1 MRLNPFV
8 AASVDLGLAALSAFR
23 PWWVPTKRQQ
33 TARLVYAGA
42 TGVLSAASGAES
54 YTGVSMPLDPKKENA
69 VNAAIGIGSAAL
81 TYAGWPLLTRFNR
94 WADDKL
100 NSWGV
105 KNPPLV
111 SAAVSIGAT
120 TLAHV
125 AVLALDNTI
134 EWAGDED
141 WDDAAEQK
149 IVLPAHIRESVLA
162 LLDDSHALDAQTA
175 QVLRAQF
182 AAAEFW
188 AMRDDEA
195 GSEVPS
201 EWHVTT
207 ITVQVP
213 DDADRVVPSR
223 QTYPVR
229 GHIIAPDGTDLYLS
243 IETTDG
249 RISSIDLTEDYGVY
263 PDLAAEAEGEAFGMI
278 GSVEDV
284 EDWDGDAAEADWEA
298 REALFVIR
306 NWPRAGEFEIVS
318 DADRMPRSVERIQGE
333 L

>member
-1 MRLNPFV
+1 MRLNLFV
-8 AASVDLGLAALSAFR
+8 AASVDLGFAALSAFR
-23 PWWVPTKRQQ
+23 PWWVPKKHQQ

-100 NSWGV
+100 GSWGV

-125 AVLALDNTI
+125 ALLALDNKF
-134 EWAGDED
+134 EWAGDGS
-141 WDDAAEQK
+141 WDDLAEQK
-149 IVLPAHIRESVLA
+149 IVLPAHVREAVLA
-162 LLDDSHALDAQTA
+162 LLDDNHALDAQTA
-175 QVLRAQF
+175 QVLREQL

-195 GSEVPS
+195 GSDEPG
-201 EWHVTT
+201 EWHVST

-213 DDADRVVPSR
+213 ADAERVVPSR

-229 GHIIAPDGTDLYLS
+229 GHIVAPDGTDLYLS
-243 IETTDG
+243 IETADG
-249 RISSIDLTEDYGVY
+249 RIASIDLTEDFDIY
-263 PDLAAEAEGEAFGMI
+263 PDLAAEADGEAFGMI
-278 GSVEDV
+278 GSAENA
-284 EDWDGDAAEADWEA
+284 EDWDDDAAEADWEA
-298 REALFVIR
+298 REALFVLR

-318 DADRMPRSVERIQGE
+318 DADRMPNLS
-333 L
+333 

>member
-8 AASVDLGLAALSAFR
+8 AASVDLGFAALSAFR
-23 PWWVPTKRQQ
+23 PWWVPKKHQQ

-54 YTGVSMPLDPKKENA
+54 YTGVSTPLDPKKENA

-100 NSWGV
+100 GSWGV

-120 TLAHV
+120 TLTHV
-125 AVLALDNTI
+125 ALLALDDMI
-134 EWAGDED
+134 SRGADED

-149 IVLPAHIRESVLA
+149 IVLPAHILESVLA
-162 LLDDSHALDAQTA
+162 LLDDNHALDAHTA
-175 QVLRAQF
+175 QVLRDQL

-188 AMRDDEA
+188 VARDHEA
-195 GSEVPS
+195 GSDEPG
-201 EWHVTT
+201 EWHVST
-207 ITVQVP
+207 ISVQVP
-213 DDADRVVPSR
+213 ADAERVVPSR

-229 GHIIAPDGTDLYLS
+229 GHIVAPDGTDLYLS
-243 IETTDG
+243 IETADG
-249 RISSIDLTEDYGVY
+249 RIASIDLTEDFDIY
-263 PDLAAEAEGEAFGMI
+263 PDLSAEADGEAFGGI
-278 GSVEDV
+278 DDGNT
-284 EDWDGDAAEADWEA
+284 EDWDDGDAEWEA
-298 REALFVIR
+298 REALFVLR

-318 DADRMPRSVERIQGE
+318 DADRMPNLS
-333 L
+333 

>member
-23 PWWVPTKRQQ
+23 PWWVPKKHQQ

-100 NSWGV
+100 GSWGV

-125 AVLALDNTI
+125 ALLALDDMI
-134 EWAGDED
+134 SRGADED
-141 WDDAAEQK
+141 WDEAAEQK
-149 IVLPAHIRESVLA
+149 IVLPAHILESVLA
-162 LLDDSHALDAQTA
+162 LLDDNHALDAQTA
-175 QVLRAQF
+175 RVLRDQL

-188 AMRDDEA
+188 VARDDEA
-195 GSEVPS
+195 GSDEPG
-201 EWHVTT
+201 EWHVST

-213 DDADRVVPSR
+213 ADAERVVPSR

-229 GHIIAPDGTDLYLS
+229 GHIVAPDGTDLYLS
-243 IETTDG
+243 IETADG
-249 RISSIDLTEDYGVY
+249 RIASIDLTEDFDIY
-263 PDLAAEAEGEAFGMI
+263 PDRAAEANGEAFGMI
-278 GSVEDV
+278 VDGDA
-284 EDWDGDAAEADWEA
+284 EDWDDDASEGDWEA
-298 REALFVIR
+298 REALFVLR

-318 DADRMPRSVERIQGE
+318 DADRMPNLS
-333 L
+333 